1 MSARRMLLLG
11 PPGAGKGTQALLL
24 VEKFGIP
31 QISTGD
37 MLRGAVAAG
46 TEVGRQAQGFM
57 DRGELVPDVVVIGVA
72 EERLSQED
80 AESGFVLDG
89 FPRTAAQ
96 AEALDTLL
104 EGMGANLER
113 CVAIDVDEDS
123 LVTRLLERAKIEG
136 RSDDS
141 EETIRTRMSVYR
153 AQTAPLVDYY
163 RTRGVL
169 AEVDGLGSI
178 EEVAKRIEEALS

>member
-1 MSARRMLLLG
+1 MLLLG
-11 PPGAGKGTQALLL
+11 PPGAGKGTQALRLAAN
-24 VEKFGIP
+24 FGIP

-46 TEVGRQAQGFM
+46 TDIGRKAQAYM
-57 DRGELVPDVVVIGVA
+57 DRGELVPDAVVIGVA
-72 EERLSQED
+72 EERLSQAD

-96 AEALDTLL
+96 AEALDALL
-104 EGMGANLER
+104 ERMGTNLER
-113 CVAIDVDEDS
+113 CVALVVDEDA
-123 LVTRLLERAKIEG
+123 LVARLLGRAKIEG
-136 RSDDS
+136 RIDDS

-163 RTRGVL
+163 RKRGVL

>member
-1 MSARRMLLLG
+1 MGAKRMLLLG
-11 PPGAGKGTQALLL
+11 PPGAGKGTQAQHL
-24 VEKFGIP
+24 VAKFGIP

-46 TEVGRQAQGFM
+46 TDVGRQAKDYM
-57 DRGELVPDVVVIGVA
+57 DRGELVPDAVVIGVA
-72 EERLSQED
+72 EERLSQD
-80 AESGFVLDG
+80 DTESGFILDG

-96 AEALDTLL
+96 AEALDVLL
-104 EGMGANLER
+104 ERMGTNLE
-113 CVAIDVDEDS
+113 CCIALVVDEDS
-123 LVTRLLERAKIEG
+123 LVARLLGRAQIED

-163 RTRGVL
+163 RNRGVL
-169 AEVDGLGSI
+169 AEGDGLGSP
-178 EEVAKRIEEALS
+178 EEVAKRIEEALG

>member
-1 MSARRMLLLG
+1 MGAKRMLLLG
-11 PPGAGKGTQALLL
+11 PPGAGKGTQAQHL
-24 VEKFGIP
+24 VAKFGIP

-46 TEVGRQAQGFM
+46 TDVGRQAKDYM
-57 DRGELVPDVVVIGVA
+57 DRGELVPDAVVIGVA
-72 EERLSQED
+72 EERLSQD
-80 AESGFVLDG
+80 DTESGFILDG

-96 AEALDTLL
+96 AEALDVLL
-104 EGMGANLER
+104 ERMGTNLE
-113 CVAIDVDEDS
+113 CCIALVVDEDS
-123 LVTRLLERAKIEG
+123 LVARLLGRAQIED

-163 RTRGVL
+163 RNRGVL
-169 AEVDGLGSI
+169 AEVDGLGSP
-178 EEVAKRIEEALS
+178 EEVAKRIEEALG

>member
-1 MSARRMLLLG
+1 
-11 PPGAGKGTQALLL
+11 
-24 VEKFGIP
+24 
-31 QISTGD
+31 
-37 MLRGAVAAG
+37 
-46 TEVGRQAQGFM
+46 
-57 DRGELVPDVVVIGVA
+57 
-72 EERLSQED
+72 
-80 AESGFVLDG
+80 VLDG

-96 AEALDTLL
+96 AEALDVLL
-104 EGMGANLER
+104 ERMGTNLEC
-113 CVAIDVDEDS
+113 CVALVVDEDS
-123 LVTRLLERAKIEG
+123 LVARLLGRAKIEG

-163 RTRGVL
+163 RKQGVL

>member
-11 PPGAGKGTQALLL
+11 PPGAGKGTQALRLAAKL
-24 VEKFGIP
+24 GIP

-37 MLRGAVAAG
+37 MLREAVAAG
-46 TEVGRQAQGFM
+46 TDVGRQAQGYM
-57 DRGELVPDVVVIGVA
+57 DRGELVPDAVVIGVA
-72 EERLSQED
+72 EERLSQGD

-96 AEALDTLL
+96 AEALDALL
-104 EGMGANLER
+104 ARMGTNLER
-113 CVAIDVDEDS
+113 CVALVADEDS
-123 LVTRLLERAKIEG
+123 LVARLLGRAQIEG

-163 RTRGVL
+163 RKRGIL
-169 AEVDGLGSI
+169 GEVDGLGSI

>member
-11 PPGAGKGTQALLL
+11 PPGAGKGTQALRLAAKL
-24 VEKFGIP
+24 GIP

-46 TEVGRQAQGFM
+46 TDVGRQAQGYM
-57 DRGELVPDVVVIGVA
+57 DRGELVPDAVVIGVA
-72 EERLSQED
+72 EERLSQGD

-96 AEALDTLL
+96 AEALDALL
-104 EGMGANLER
+104 ERMGTNLER
-113 CVAIDVDEDS
+113 CVALVADEDS
-123 LVTRLLERAKIEG
+123 LVARLLGRAQIEG

-163 RTRGVL
+163 RKRGIL
-169 AEVDGLGSI
+169 AEVDGIGSI
-178 EEVAKRIEEALS
+178 EEVAKRIDEALS